1 MVYLDTNILI
11 YAFTKNIDDENQKDI
26 STIFTTIG
34 ENVTIE
40 FVDKVKDRVVLKARS
55 KDDDDIIDCV
65 MGWFRG

>member
-1 MVYLDTNILI
+1 MRKGVSLVSSY
-11 YAFTKNIDDENQKDI
+11 
-26 STIFTTIG
+26 G

-40 FVDKVKDRVVLKARS
+40 FVDKVKDKVILKARS